1 MFDQLS
7 TSKDIA
13 LTSLFLHEFL
23 IVLISEQQECLPLTN
38 DAATCWSFISHR
50 PRTWTEALEDCI
62 SRGGHLAVES
72 AAQPQV
78 DSLLA
83 AAVQNSPNATW
94 WVGLR
99 NALSDRWTWNSQDVV
114 SKLCLFCVF
123 LISALLPF
131 SQTK

>member
-1 MFDQLS
+1 MMRNCD
-7 TSKDIA
+7 
-13 LTSLFLHEFL
+13 SLYC
-23 IVLISEQQECLPLTN
+23 VQRSDSEQQECLPLTN

-72 AAQPQV
+72 AEQPEV
-78 DSLLA
+78 GRLLTDV
-83 AAVQNSPNATW
+83 VQNSPNATW